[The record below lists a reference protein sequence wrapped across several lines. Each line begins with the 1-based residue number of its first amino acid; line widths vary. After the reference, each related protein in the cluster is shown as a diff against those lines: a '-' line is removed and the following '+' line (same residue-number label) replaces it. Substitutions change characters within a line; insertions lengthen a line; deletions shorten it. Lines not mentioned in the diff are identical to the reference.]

1 MLVFSTSDKG
11 GTGRSVTSCNVAY
24 RLSIKGRNVAYLD
37 FDFGSPTSGALFEVN
52 RMERG
57 TPDNDGLHGYLL
69 GSSTILTPRNVR
81 SETGRAELRE
91 PRHPYKLMLYPGD
104 RGGAEFL
111 TADDRTV
118 KRCVELLVACEQEF
132 DVTIVDLSAGRSVAL
147 EIALRATGKKQLRGA
162 VTRWLVFHRWTRQHI
177 LATNGLVHGQHG
189 LLATGAECGHDQRRL
204 AAAIRYVRT
213 AVPSANDHASA
224 DSGPQAA
231 WLRAQDD
238 ALRKLATANQLGWSV
253 VLGSTPMEPMLQW
266 REQVVLD
273 ADVSAKIANEKTVL
287 AFQELAGGLTD
298 DAVWEGV

>member
-1 MLVFSTSDKG
+1 
-11 GTGRSVTSCNVAY
+11 
-24 RLSIKGRNVAYLD
+24 
-37 FDFGSPTSGALFEVN
+37 
-52 RMERG
+52 
-57 TPDNDGLHGYLL
+57 
-69 GSSTILTPRNVR
+69 
-81 SETGRAELRE
+81 
-91 PRHPYKLMLYPGD
+91 MLYPGD

-111 TADDRTV
+111 TADDQTV
-118 KRCVELLVACEQEF
+118 RRCVELLVACEQEF

-147 EIALRATGKKQLRGA
+147 EIALRATEKQQLRGA

-177 LATNGLVHGQHG
+177 LATNGLVHGPHG
-189 LLATGAECGHDQRRL
+189 LLATGAQCGHDPEKL

-266 REQVVLD
+266 REQVILD
-273 ADVSAKIANEKTVL
+273 ADVSAKIANEKTVV